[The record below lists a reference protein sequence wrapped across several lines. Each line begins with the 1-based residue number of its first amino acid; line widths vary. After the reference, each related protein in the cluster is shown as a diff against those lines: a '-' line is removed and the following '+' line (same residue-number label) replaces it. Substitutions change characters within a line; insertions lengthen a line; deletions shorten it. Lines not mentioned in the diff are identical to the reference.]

1 VRALVE
7 EGSAAAAVRSCVA
20 AAVAEFDPTAQKR
33 YLRAAAYGMSAAFA
47 PQPAGP
53 GGSADARDAEVA
65 ELAAGGG
72 ASCGSALG
80 AVDPSEFVACC
91 KKLRVLNQV
100 RGAGLPLT
108 AAQFDRL
115 TPQVTAARQ
124 IVTYI

>member
-1 VRALVE
+1 L
-7 EGSAAAAVRSCVA
+7 
-20 AAVAEFDPTAQKR
+20 
-33 YLRAAAYGMSAAFA
+33 
-47 PQPAGP
+47 
-53 GGSADARDAEVA
+53 A

-72 ASCGSALG
+72 APSGSAGGLG
-80 AVDPSEFVACC
+80 AVDPSELVACC
-91 KKLRVLNQV
+91 RKLRVLNQV